1 MYNKF
6 LCTLKIQ
13 CTINDKMN
21 ANEEEINKL
30 LSPFSFQD
38 VLRGL
43 DLNAREI
50 EEAEKDKLLGKVDG
64 YLSSNRGDYLIEI
77 KKYHDLRYASVLPS
91 MFESFASRGFLR
103 RDSRIKRADLPILL
117 IARVNKLSDSFLDN
131 TLEFFDR
138 YESRDFNWILIDDSG
153 KLAGNFE
160 GHIVERSIN
169 KELNRKI
176 ELHKRE
182 YKQNLSFSPI
192 QQWLLKCL
200 LLNGLN
206 ERFWP
211 FERQIKI
218 SDYKVLSRFSGVS
231 ESSCFNFIKLL
242 KEQEYLY
249 IDGHEYRFRDLKK
262 IFDMWEMNY
271 SSSRKEEV
279 CLSPIRPMI
288 SLEEWREKAFHFFQK
303 ESHQIE
309 GKLAVVMSGHLACRE
324 LDLSW
329 TNNKSVIFHAKKYQE
344 DVLEKFIKRMK
355 LRISD
360 SPKDGIK
367 LILHKNDSPVIR
379 VAREHREL
387 NIADPIQ
394 LLLDVEYSGGR
405 GREQADYIYERVL
418 EKHFR
423 SMGWKN

>member
-1 MYNKF
+1 M
-6 LCTLKIQ
+6 
-13 CTINDKMN
+13 NDKMN
-21 ANEEEINKL
+21 VNEEEINKL

-43 DLNAREI
+43 DLNAAEI

-77 KKYHDLRYASVLPS
+77 KKYHDLRYATVLPS
-91 MFESFASRGFLR
+91 MFESFASRRFLR
-103 RDSRIKRADLPILL
+103 HDSRSRRVDLPILL
-117 IARVNKLSDSFLDN
+117 IARVKKLSDSFLDN
-131 TLEFFDR
+131 ALEFFDR
-138 YESRDFNWILIDDSG
+138 YESREFNWILIDDSG

-160 GHIVERSIN
+160 GRILERSIH

-176 ELHKRE
+176 ELHKKE
-182 YKQNLSFSPI
+182 YKQKLSFSPI
-192 QQWLLKCL
+192 QQCLLKCL
-200 LLNGLN
+200 LLNGLS
-206 ERFWP
+206 ERLWP
-211 FERQIKI
+211 FEQQRKI
-218 SDYKVLSRFSGVS
+218 YDYKVLSKFSGVS
-231 ESSCFNFIKLL
+231 ESSCFNFVKLL

-249 IDGHEYRFRDLKK
+249 IDGHEYHFRDLKK
-262 IFDMWEMNY
+262 LFDMWEMNY

-279 CLSPIRPMI
+279 YLSPIRPII
-288 SLEEWREKAFHFFQK
+288 SLEEWREEAFHYFHK
-303 ESHQIE
+303 VGHQTE
-309 GKLAVVMSGHLACRE
+309 KKLSVIMSGHLACRE

-329 TNNKSVIFHAKKYQE
+329 SNNKSVIFHAIKDQE

-360 SPKDGIK
+360 SPEDGIR
-367 LILHKNDSPVIR
+367 LVLHKNEFPVIQ
-379 VAREHREL
+379 VARELREL

-394 LLLDVEYSGGR
+394 LLLDVQYSGGR

-423 SMGWKN
+423 SMGWKS

>member
-1 MYNKF
+1 M
-6 LCTLKIQ
+6 
-13 CTINDKMN
+13 NDKMSV
-21 ANEEEINKL
+21 NEEEINKL

-43 DLNAREI
+43 DLNASEI

-91 MFESFASRGFLR
+91 MFESFASRRFLR
-103 RDSRIKRADLPILL
+103 RNSRSKRVDLPILL
-117 IARVNKLSDSFLDN
+117 IARVKKLSDSFLDN
-131 TLEFFDR
+131 ALEFFDR
-138 YESRDFNWILIDDSG
+138 YESREFNWILIDDSG

-160 GHIVERSIN
+160 GRILERSIH

-176 ELHKRE
+176 ELHKKE
-182 YKQNLSFSPI
+182 YKQKLSFSPI

-200 LLNGLN
+200 LMNGLS
-206 ERFWP
+206 ERLWP
-211 FERQIKI
+211 FELQRKI
-218 SDYKVLSRFSGVS
+218 HDYKVLSAFSGVS
-231 ESSCFNFIKLL
+231 ESSCFNFVKLL
-242 KEQEYLY
+242 QEQEYLY
-249 IDGHEYRFRDLKK
+249 IDGHEYQFRDLKK
-262 IFDMWEMNY
+262 LFDMWEMNY

-279 CLSPIRPMI
+279 YLSPIRPMI
-288 SLEEWREKAFHFFQK
+288 SLEEWREEAFHYFHK
-303 ESHQIE
+303 VSHQIE
-309 GKLAVVMSGHLACRE
+309 KKLAVIMSGHLACRE

-329 TNNKSVIFHAKKYQE
+329 SNNKSVIFHAKKDQE

-360 SPKDGIK
+360 NPEDGIR
-367 LILHKNDSPVIR
+367 LVLHKNEFPVIQ

-394 LLLDVEYSGGR
+394 LLLDVQYSGGR